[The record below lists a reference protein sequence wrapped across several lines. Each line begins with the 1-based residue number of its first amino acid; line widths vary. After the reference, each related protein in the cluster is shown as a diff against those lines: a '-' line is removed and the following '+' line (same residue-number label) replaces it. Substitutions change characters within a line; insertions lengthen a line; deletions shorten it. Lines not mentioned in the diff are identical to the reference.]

1 MIKMIKGVYGL
12 KMNGAIKAMTSRSA
26 PFSLPAS
33 REAELV
39 AADVAEYIEEPQ
51 TEDKEDPE
59 NELQGTDSA
68 GY

>member
-12 KMNGAIKAMTSRSA
+12 KMNGAIKAMT
-26 PFSLPAS
+26 AS

-39 AADVAEYIEEPQ
+39 AAGVAEYIEEPQ